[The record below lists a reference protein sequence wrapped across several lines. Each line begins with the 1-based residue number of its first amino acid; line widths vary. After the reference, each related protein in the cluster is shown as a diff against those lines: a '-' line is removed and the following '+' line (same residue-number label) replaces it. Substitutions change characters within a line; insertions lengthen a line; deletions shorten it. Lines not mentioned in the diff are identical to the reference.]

1 MAGLILE
8 FVKNYLMPKI
18 LKHRLQK
25 FSNDIFAQI
34 GLGILII
41 FIILSLIQSFLSSP
55 FEQNLQIR
63 LLEIG
68 SEEHFFGTD
77 QFGRDLLSRLI
88 YGIRISMVAGILGSL
103 ISAFLGISIGS
114 ISGYFGGKVD
124 SILMRFTDMIMGFPT
139 LLLLIALSTALE
151 PGLKTVIIAI
161 GVVSWPGMAR
171 LVRSQVLSIKSDE
184 FIDAAK
190 SLGYSE
196 FTILLK
202 HVLPNCMGPIL
213 ISFTLGIS
221 GAIMAEA
228 SLSFLGLGTQP
239 PMPSWG
245 IMISEGKDFLRIAP
259 ALSILPGCIIAFA
272 VIGFNLVGE
281 ALRDALDR

>member
-1 MAGLILE
+1 MG
-8 FVKNYLMPKI
+8 KI
-18 LKHRLQK
+18 YHKLRI
-25 FSNDIFAQI
+25 DIFAQI
-34 GLGILII
+34 GIGILI
-41 FIILSLIQSFLSSP
+41 FFLILSLIQSFLPSP
-55 FEQNLQIR
+55 FEQNLKIR

-68 SEEHFFGTD
+68 TSNHLFGTD
-77 QFGRDLLSRLI
+77 HFGRDLLSRLI

-103 ISAFLGISIGS
+103 ISSILGISIGS
-114 ISGYFGGKVD
+114 ISGYFGGSID
-124 SILMRFTDMIMGFPT
+124 TILMRFTDMVMGFPT

-151 PGLKTVIIAI
+151 SGLKTVIIAI
-161 GVVSWPGMAR
+161 GIVSWPGMAR
-171 LVRSQVLSIKSDE
+171 LVRSQVLSIKSEE
-184 FIDAAK
+184 FIQSAK

-196 FTILLK
+196 FSILFK
-202 HVLPNCMGPIL
+202 HVLPNCIGPIL

-259 ALSILPGCIIAFA
+259 ALSILPGCIIALA

-281 ALRDALDR
+281 SLRDALDK